1 MNSRL
6 KQIRIALDLSQ
17 EEFGKKIGIKSRA
30 HISALENGSRNIT
43 DRIISDVCEKYNV
56 NIKWLKSGEGDMF
69 IKRLPEDE
77 LSAYL
82 GEILNGDDEYIKKYI
97 LTYMKLKEEQKQ
109 VLRDFAKTMAE
120 K

>member
-1 MNSRL
+1 MNTRL
-6 KQIRIALDLSQ
+6 KQIRTALNLSQ

-43 DRIISDVCEKYNV
+43 DRIISDICDKYNV
-56 NIKWLKSGEGDMF
+56 NIDWLKSGNGDMF
-69 IKRLPEDE
+69 VKLLPEDE

-82 GEILNGDDEYIKKYI
+82 GEILSGDDEYIKKYI
-97 LTYMKLKEEQKQ
+97 ISYMKLKEEQKQ
-109 VLRDFAKTMAE
+109 VLRDFTKQLIE